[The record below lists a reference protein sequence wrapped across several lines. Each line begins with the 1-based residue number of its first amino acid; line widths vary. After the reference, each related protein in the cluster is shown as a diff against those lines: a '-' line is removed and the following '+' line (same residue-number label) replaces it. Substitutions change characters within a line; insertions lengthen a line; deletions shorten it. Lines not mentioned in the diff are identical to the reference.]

1 MVVANQ
7 DPRLATD
14 RKNYL
19 KTDGGTSTREKLNPP
34 PPDLWIGHDQLELK
48 GIDGDETVDTTLARS
63 NSPDYRSASSMDRT
77 RNYGVLAYSGNF
89 ALNFSLNFYPYK
101 PPSVYLR
108 VFFNANYVHFFNL
121 IFCPHPYDQTFSLFA
136 LIPRA

>member
-1 MVVANQ
+1 MLVVANQ
-7 DPRLATD
+7 DPRLVTD

-77 RNYGVLAYSGNF
+77 RNYGVLAYSGKFSTSFWSINTPCF
-89 ALNFSLNFYPYK
+89 QGFDLMLNYS
-101 PPSVYLR
+101 S
-108 VFFNANYVHFFNL
+108 
-121 IFCPHPYDQTFSLFA
+121 
-136 LIPRA
+136 